1 MKLLNNLGAFIFGT
15 IAMPLCATFM
25 IIELIWNLRKTNI

>member
-15 IAMPLCATFM
+15 IAMPLCAIFM
-25 IIELIWNLRKTNI
+25 IFETLWNLRKTNI

>member
-1 MKLLNNLGAFIFGT
+1 MKKLLNNLGAFIFGT

-25 IIELIWNLRKTNI
+25 IIELIWNKHKN